1 MKGER
6 VIRETLINNTICLVA
21 EGGFEAATT
30 KAITYSVPPI
40 ENIKMNEVYI
50 YRLYGSKENLYGVT
64 FEILDQELI
73 VALRRCIMQA
83 GDLNAETE
91 KKLYKVFLRAWRFL
105 LGHEKRCRCY
115 IRYYHS
121 VYFTGDSLRR
131 HNVIFDDVV
140 NYMSPLFR
148 DEVDV
153 KSVLHCMFMTMF
165 DFAVRVF
172 NKDLENNEEN
182 RPHIF
187 YVLYNIMVPYFRE
200 GINKNIDLET
210 IVMEENPNEQAC

>member
-1 MKGER
+1 MRGER
-6 VIRETLINNTICLVA
+6 VIRETLINNTISLVA

-30 KAITYSVPPI
+30 KAITYCGSPI
-40 ENIKMNEVYI
+40 ENVKMNEVYI
-50 YRLYGSKENLYGVT
+50 YRLYGSKENLYGVA

-73 VALRRCIMQA
+73 VALRRCVMEM
-83 GDLNAETE
+83 GDLNTDTE
-91 KKLYKVFLRAWRFL
+91 NKLYKVFLRAWRFL
-105 LGHEKRCRCY
+105 LRKEDRCRCY

-131 HNVIFDDVV
+131 HNAIFDEIV

-172 NKDLENNEEN
+172 NKDLEDNEEN

-200 GINKNIDLET
+200 GINKTIDLET
-210 IVMEENPNEQAC
+210 IIKEGRADGQAC